1 MHSVNN
7 TPTMLNKSRKLHLI
21 KTLTWRIIA
30 STTTFIL
37 AKLFGLAVELALYVA
52 LTEFVLK
59 MVLYYFHERIWY
71 NYNFK
76 LNQENIN
83 D

>member
-1 MHSVNN
+1 MS
-7 TPTMLNKSRKLHLI
+7 NKSRKLHLT
-21 KTLTWRIIA
+21 KTITWRIIA

-37 AKLFGLAVELALYVA
+37 VKLFGLAIDLALYVA
-52 LTEFVLK
+52 LTEFILK

-71 NYNFK
+71 KYNFG
-76 LNQENIN
+76 LNQQDIN